1 MLTNCKNDMPTEM
14 TNPWR
19 LRSQNCLKFEH
30 GNKHKVKFAYKFH
43 QRYRLL
49 TVDIVVLGHMFG
61 L

>member
-1 MLTNCKNDMPTEM
+1 MPTEM